1 MAYAAVCSL
10 SARPP
15 QTQKFN
21 TTNKMKMT
29 FSKIY
34 LTFGFVILI
43 SINSNAQ
50 TNFRIILKDFH
61 KISGSWKGS
70 LTYLDYSTGKPY
82 TMPADIEIKKINKT
96 NKFVFSN
103 IYPNETTANSND
115 TIIISTDGKYIDK
128 ELTKSRRT
136 LTNGDIEIITEEMGK
151 DGNDNK
157 PATFKQT
164 YTFGKTTYK
173 KRKDIQ
179 FTGESEWIN
188 RHEYSYSKKPSR

>member
-1 MAYAAVCSL
+1 MN
-10 SARPP
+10 PP
-15 QTQKFN
+15 KETQKFN
-21 TTNKMKMT
+21 TINKINNKMKMT

-34 LTFGFVILI
+34 LTFSFLILI
-43 SINSNAQ
+43 STISNAQ
-50 TNFRIILKDFH
+50 TNFKTILKDFH

-82 TMPADIEIKKINKT
+82 TMPADVEIKRINKT
-96 NKFVFSN
+96 NKFAFSN
-103 IYPNETTANSND
+103 IYPNETSANSID

-157 PATFKQT
+157 PATFKHT